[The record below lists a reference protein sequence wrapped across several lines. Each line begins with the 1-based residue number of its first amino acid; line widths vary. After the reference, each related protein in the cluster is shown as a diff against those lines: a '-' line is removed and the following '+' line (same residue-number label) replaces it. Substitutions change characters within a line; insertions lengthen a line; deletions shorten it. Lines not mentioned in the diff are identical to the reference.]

1 MAQMMEWA
9 FHQAS
14 RFAYM
19 DAGTISNLLI
29 LMFFLLGIVLRP
41 FFSDCLPGI
50 LEYVFIYSILNAS

>member
-1 MAQMMEWA
+1 MMEWA

-29 LMFFLLGIVLRP
+29 LMFFSSWDCFKAL
-41 FFSDCLPGI
+41 FSDCLPGM

>member
-1 MAQMMEWA
+1 
-9 FHQAS
+9 
-14 RFAYM
+14 M